1 MIESQERVIVPPA
14 CVVESQERPQHPQGV
29 ERYRDGAQG

>member
-1 MIESQERVIVPPA
+1 MTESQER
-14 CVVESQERPQHPQGV
+14 VVESQERPEHPQGV